1 MKQRKIPMRTC
12 VVTKEKYPKSE
23 LIRVVRDN
31 LGNISVDLTGKKNG
45 RGAYLKKDID
55 VINKAFS
62 GKILERYLEA
72 LIPQEIYDELCEIVN
87 DK

>member
-23 LIRVVRDN
+23 LIKVVRDN

-72 LIPQEIYDELCEIVN
+72 LIPQEIYDELCKIVN

>member
-12 VVTKEKYPKSE
+12 VVTKEKCPKSE

-72 LIPQEIYDELCEIVN
+72 LIPQEIYDELCKIVN

>member
-31 LGNISVDLTGKKNG
+31 LGNISIDLTGKKNG

-72 LIPQEIYDELCEIVN
+72 LIPQEIYDELCKIVN

>member
-55 VINKAFS
+55 VINQAFS
-62 GKILERYLEA
+62 GNILERYLEA
-72 LIPQEIYDELCEIVN
+72 LIPQEIYDELCKIVN

>member
-72 LIPQEIYDELCEIVN
+72 LIPQEIYDELCKIVN
-87 DK
+87 YK

>member
-55 VINKAFS
+55 VIKQAFD
-62 GKILERYLEA
+62 KKVLERYLEV
-72 LIPQEIYDELCEIVN
+72 LIPQEIYDQLCEIVN
-87 DK
+87 NK

>member
-1 MKQRKIPMRTC
+1 MKQKKVPMRTC

-72 LIPQEIYDELCEIVN
+72 LIPQEIYDELCKIVN